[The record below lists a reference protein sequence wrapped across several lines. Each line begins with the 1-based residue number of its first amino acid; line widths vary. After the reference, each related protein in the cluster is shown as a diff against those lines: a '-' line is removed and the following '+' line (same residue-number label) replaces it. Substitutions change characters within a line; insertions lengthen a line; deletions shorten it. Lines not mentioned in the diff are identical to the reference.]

1 MQHPPSFDDGR
12 PRFDDYFA
20 RELMGKH
27 VLAGVTVLDSK
38 GQLVEHKQFHGHVDR
53 VDAREGIRVRLLGER
68 EGEFEWLPP
77 HTDAFKKAR
86 PGEYRLK
93 GTGEVVVDPDY
104 TTMWTLTQP
113 PPKED
118 AS

>member
-1 MQHPPSFDDGR
+1 MEHPPSFDDGR
-12 PRFDDYFA
+12 PPFDHFFA

-27 VLAGVTVLDSK
+27 VLVGVTALDFK
-38 GQLVEHKQFHGHVDR
+38 GQLIEHKQFHGRVDK
-53 VDAREGIRVRLLGER
+53 VDAREGIRIKLLGER

-77 HTDAFKKAR
+77 DTNSFQKAR

-93 GTGEVVVDPDY
+93 STGEVVEDPDY
-104 TTMWTLTQP
+104 TAMWTYTR
-113 PPKED
+113 PKPENN